1 MVMKEVSLMAA
12 AGCGLG
18 LTAFLLAGRV
28 LSTMLFDLPNDPAS
42 LAIGAVV
49 LGGTAFLA
57 GFLAAYRATLV
68 DPALTLRQ
76 E

>member
-1 MVMKEVSLMAA
+1 M
-12 AGCGLG
+12 
-18 LTAFLLAGRV
+18 AFLAGGRV
-28 LSTMLFDLPNDPAS
+28 LSTVLFDLTPSDPAS

-57 GFLAAYRATLV
+57 GFLPAYRATIV